1 MSIHPNRRSA
11 MSSKPEDALP
21 VVRIELT
28 EEQRK
33 RIRDEMGREA
43 TAVVFNA
50 DELEDRVA
58 PRATFELF

>member
-1 MSIHPNRRSA
+1 
-11 MSSKPEDALP
+11 

-33 RIRDEMGREA
+33 RVREEMGRDA
-43 TAVVFNA
+43 TAVVFSA